1 MWGRRRFDLPPGGEN
16 PSVAH
21 PEHVPLAPSLG
32 LIGSVADTVEQRL
45 PADGVGFELWMCFR
59 FGGT

>member
-1 MWGRRRFDLPPGGEN
+1 VPGSEQTDSPG
-16 PSVAH
+16 
-21 PEHVPLAPSLG
+21 LGLGLG